1 MSQSDGNAQSVG
13 AVSDLLELVKQAIEN
28 DTRYTLIAPSDQE
41 VSTTPFKKRNTFNV
55 RSQDGD
61 LVELSLDI
69 AFMSVAGRD
78 GSGKKRKPLSV
89 ELREARNGRVLPLL
103 EPGKPRFNDLQF
115 QVTVSIRWRES
126 RATINQRAAQPE
138 VRNETIT
145 KANHPDSRRFLFGGK
160 YSADRAR

>member
-1 MSQSDGNAQSVG
+1 MSQSDESAQSVS
-13 AVSDLLELVKQAIEN
+13 AVSDLIELVKQAIEN

-61 LVELSLDI
+61 VVELSLDI

-103 EPGKPRFNDLQF
+103 EPGKPRFNK
-115 QVTVSIRWRES
+115 I
-126 RATINQRAAQPE
+126 
-138 VRNETIT
+138 
-145 KANHPDSRRFLFGGK
+145 
-160 YSADRAR
+160 